1 MARLALVS
9 ALLSEWW
16 SDISRTNFPT
26 SPRIEKVQRNFAF
39 QPGQR
44 YWTALYSLPLT
55 VSASL
60 MEHWWST
67 LVPFLIT
74 TLFASCS
81 YYVHFL
87 FVYVQ
92 GFLFHFHFGLH
103 LLLHHR
109 DDTHTHTHT
118 HTHTLVVAINLPV
131 ECLPKCP
138 LFPLGISTSWHH
150 CFRVLRF
157 IYSIFI
163 QNKMQSSKTTKA
175 PHASDSEKTQ
185 KSAVADHVRRR

>member
-118 HTHTLVVAINLPV
+118 HTHWLWPLTYLLNAFRNAPFSHWAFLPHDIIV
-131 ECLPKCP
+131 SEYY
-138 LFPLGISTSWHH
+138 
-150 CFRVLRF
+150 VL
-157 IYSIFI
+157 FI
-163 QNKMQSSKTTKA
+163 QYLFKTRCK
-175 PHASDSEKTQ
+175 
-185 KSAVADHVRRR
+185 VAKQRKLHTPQIVRKHRSLL